1 MEKQEALLAGT
12 LLRMERLRQGMEQKA
27 VCYGLC
33 VPSYLCKIEQGTVC
47 PDPALLSA
55 LFRRLGIEYTQD
67 AGLLKTLRQALL
79 DYFYRLEYG
88 LNPQEV
94 YASLQAQEE
103 VLRHS
108 PLAIC
113 WLLVQ
118 GCHGEAVLPLLEKLE
133 RAMTSRQLAL
143 YRLLRCRAQPQ
154 APEALTWCREACQSL
169 DCSAA
174 MMELAFLYLL
184 RGDYAAIHR
193 MESRLVAAA
202 VDEGNLFQ
210 LANYFFLNATAYACL
225 NQEAMMLTYYQRC
238 IRLLQNTGWQQFLG
252 DTYYNMGATYISLK
266 QYDLSLEYL
275 ARAEKIQGV
284 SLALSHKKAVALLRS
299 GQREEARA
307 ALRQMQA
314 LLDSEDATESDHL
327 KYQEACMELEENYLD
342 NPAYLELLER
352 LIRALKQECHFGHLY
367 FYREAVLDAYVRQ
380 RKYKKALAFEEEIS
394 LFVAKNGV

>member
-1 MEKQEALLAGT
+1 M
-12 LLRMERLRQGMEQKA
+12 
-27 VCYGLC
+27 
-33 VPSYLCKIEQGTVC
+33 
-47 PDPALLSA
+47 
-55 LFRRLGIEYTQD
+55 
-67 AGLLKTLRQALL
+67 
-79 DYFYRLEYG
+79 
-88 LNPQEV
+88 
-94 YASLQAQEE
+94 
-103 VLRHS
+103 
-108 PLAIC
+108 
-113 WLLVQ
+113 
-118 GCHGEAVLPLLEKLE
+118 
-133 RAMTSRQLAL
+133 
-143 YRLLRCRAQPQ
+143 
-154 APEALTWCREACQSL
+154 
-169 DCSAA
+169 
-174 MMELAFLYLL
+174 
-184 RGDYAAIHR
+184 
-193 MESRLVAAA
+193 
-202 VDEGNLFQ
+202 
-210 LANYFFLNATAYACL
+210 ANYFFLNATAYACL

>member
-12 LLRMERLRQGMEQKA
+12 LLRTERLRQGMEQKA

-275 ARAEKIQGV
+275 ARREDTRRLPGAVPQESRCPASQRTAGRGKGRSAPNASPPRLRGRNRVGSSQIPRGLHGAGGELPGQPSLFGAPGAFDPRLKTGV
-284 SLALSHKKAVALLRS
+284 SFWPPVFLPGSGVGCLRP
-299 GQREEARA
+299 A
-307 ALRQMQA
+307 AQ
-314 LLDSEDATESDHL
+314 
-327 KYQEACMELEENYLD
+327 
-342 NPAYLELLER
+342 
-352 LIRALKQECHFGHLY
+352 I
-367 FYREAVLDAYVRQ
+367 
-380 RKYKKALAFEEEIS
+380 
-394 LFVAKNGV
+394 

>member
-1 MEKQEALLAGT
+1 
-12 LLRMERLRQGMEQKA
+12 
-27 VCYGLC
+27 
-33 VPSYLCKIEQGTVC
+33 
-47 PDPALLSA
+47 
-55 LFRRLGIEYTQD
+55 
-67 AGLLKTLRQALL
+67 
-79 DYFYRLEYG
+79 
-88 LNPQEV
+88 
-94 YASLQAQEE
+94 
-103 VLRHS
+103 
-108 PLAIC
+108 
-113 WLLVQ
+113 
-118 GCHGEAVLPLLEKLE
+118 
-133 RAMTSRQLAL
+133 
-143 YRLLRCRAQPQ
+143 
-154 APEALTWCREACQSL
+154 
-169 DCSAA
+169 

>member
-1 MEKQEALLAGT
+1 MEKQETLLAGT

-67 AGLLKTLRQALL
+67 AGLLKKLRQALL

-118 GCHGEAVLPLLEKLE
+118 ECHGEAVLPLLEKLE

-275 ARAEKIQGV
+275 PGPRRYKASPWRCPTRKPLPCFAADSGKRQGPLCAKCKP
-284 SLALSHKKAVALLRS
+284 SSTPRTQPSRIISNTKR
-299 GQREEARA
+299 
-307 ALRQMQA
+307 
-314 LLDSEDATESDHL
+314 
-327 KYQEACMELEENYLD
+327 
-342 NPAYLELLER
+342 PAWSWR
-352 LIRALKQECHFGHLY
+352 RITWTTRPIWSSWS
-367 FYREAVLDAYVRQ
+367 V
-380 RKYKKALAFEEEIS
+380 
-394 LFVAKNGV
+394 